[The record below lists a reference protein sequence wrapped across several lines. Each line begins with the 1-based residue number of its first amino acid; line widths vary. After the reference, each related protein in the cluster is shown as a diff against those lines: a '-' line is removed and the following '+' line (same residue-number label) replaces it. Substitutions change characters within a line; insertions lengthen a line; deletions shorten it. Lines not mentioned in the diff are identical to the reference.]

1 MVADFDLAKFQRVES
16 RAVSL
21 ILASVPQGVRD
32 EAVSNRWL
40 TAASLLFRVYCLYQ
54 PGGSTER
61 AMLLSHLVSPE
72 AVKSFGAGVTMLRKW
87 QQNFHRVREL
97 QAALPD
103 SSLLLKGVDQA
114 SAHLLSLYPLIG
126 FRVNAFR
133 NRVSLDYNPSVATVL
148 QLVRLLQA
156 EFEAAALT
164 LDGLPP
170 EKKARAAAALAH
182 EQALTAKGVLPKA
195 SAGLGLEAQVKALE
209 GSKGEGKGKGKKLLK
224 GVSLKPISL
233 VEMVDERQDLSR
245 FACLS
250 ELGIDESW
258 LRAAVV
264 NAADQL
270 FALVDSGATNAL
282 RPAKEGELAG
292 ARVIKVDLASGGTEL
307 HVNRWGALLSASPCQ
322 VIVPAGYLVQLGF
335 GLTWRKKGCV
345 IKRKGEAS
353 LLVTVIKGCPLIPRE
368 VGLRLLDE
376 YESLRDCGE
385 IPGVKKTVESLP
397 CEVSREGARHW
408 LAQRVSQGSLSRGDQ
423 ISWLQAMCPEA
434 PREYIQQAAGLD
446 VDPASLSGEGTPWNR
461 RRRRSILR
469 AKPQQVLLH
478 LFSGQQRWSCPG
490 IVVEIERTQGADLM
504 APNVFQ
510 HVLAWA
516 VKGVIGGVVG
526 GPPL

>member
-1 MVADFDLAKFQRVES
+1 
-16 RAVSL
+16 
-21 ILASVPQGVRD
+21 
-32 EAVSNRWL
+32 
-40 TAASLLFRVYCLYQ
+40 
-54 PGGSTER
+54 
-61 AMLLSHLVSPE
+61 MLLSHLVSPE

-164 LDGLPP
+164 LDGLSP

-182 EQALTAKGVLPKA
+182 EQALTAKGVPPKA

-209 GSKGEGKGKGKKLLK
+209 GSKGEGKGKGKDKGSEATREVGLCHHFSDGKGCRYGDSCRSKHDRAAARKQKRCLACGQEGHYRPDCTLVAPENRTTLDSTRPFDPKAAPPKRNVVAKAKSGSVSQAKGIMEDPGSSVPPEASTAKAGGSAQEVLIAEAAKLLK

-233 VEMVDERQDLSR
+233 VEMVDEGQDLSR

-282 RPAKEGELAG
+282 RPAKEGELAR

-307 HVNRWGALLSASPCQ
+307 HVNCWGTLLSASPCQ

-345 IKRKGEAS
+345 IRRKGEAS
-353 LLVTVIKGCPLIPRE
+353 LPVTVVKGCPLIPRE

-385 IPGVKKTVESLP
+385 IPGVKKTVEPLP
-397 CEVSREGARHW
+397 CEV
-408 LAQRVSQGSLSRGDQ
+408 
-423 ISWLQAMCPEA
+423 P
-434 PREYIQQAAGLD
+434 
-446 VDPASLSGEGTPWNR
+446 SG
-461 RRRRSILR
+461 
-469 AKPQQVLLH
+469 
-478 LFSGQQRWSCPG
+478 
-490 IVVEIERTQGADLM
+490 
-504 APNVFQ
+504 
-510 HVLAWA
+510 
-516 VKGVIGGVVG
+516 GG
-526 GPPL
+526 